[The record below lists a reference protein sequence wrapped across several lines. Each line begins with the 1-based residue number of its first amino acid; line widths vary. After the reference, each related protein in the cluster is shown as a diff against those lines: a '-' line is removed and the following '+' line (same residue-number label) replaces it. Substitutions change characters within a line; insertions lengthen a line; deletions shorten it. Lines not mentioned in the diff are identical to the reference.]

1 MLGRQVIYD
10 GNFQRKQEAGD
21 CITAALSVA
30 ALTTAGAGTI
40 TAAMIA
46 AGVIRRTGPTA
57 GYTDTW
63 PTAAQIAELAK
74 SYGNMVDWS
83 PGIGFMVRHIN
94 TVAYAATMAVPASS
108 GISLS
113 TAKYST
119 VTANAASQW
128 RDYFVELVSE
138 PVAASLAT
146 AAITN
151 GSKKIVPAAELA
163 YGSVA
168 PGMSVYGTGIGA
180 SALVTHVVHGVSG
193 ISEVWVDT
201 NSTADNAAASVTF
214 TPTVVIHSI
223 GAGDL

>member
-21 CITAALSVA
+21 IIAAAISVA
-30 ALTTAGAGTI
+30 ALTTAGAGII
-40 TAAMIA
+40 TPAMIA
-46 AGVIRRTGPTA
+46 AGVIRRTGPITN
-57 GYTDTW
+57 YTDTW
-63 PTAAQIAELAK
+63 PTAAQIADLAK
-74 SYGNMVDWS
+74 SYGGMVDWS

-94 TVAYAATMAVPASS
+94 TVGYSATMVVPASS

-113 TAKYST
+113 TSKYST
-119 VTANAASQW
+119 VTANAASKW

-138 PVAASLAT
+138 PVDASLVT

-151 GSKKIVPAAELA
+151 GSKKIVPSAELK

-180 SALVTHVVHGVSG
+180 SALVTHVIHGVSG

-201 NSTADNAAASVTF
+201 NSTADSTAATVTF